1 MASRIFPLLP
11 LALTRGEDTFTR
23 PYIRILWAGSA
34 HPPNSPARPPSQRN
48 SRARG
53 HISIP
58 STGRVFSESPTS
70 RVVAKGVEVALMS
83 VSFNPHQMYGGSSKS
98 KQALPPVASAG
109 PRSSFSSSSMSP
121 MSSSGSGG
129 GGRGSLDIDSTL
141 VPAFETLNPFAKVG
155 QAAAGGGGAADDKR
169 WQPVPDLVHSKESLH
184 FRRAVGQQLKK
195 AHEEI
200 SPAELEVRAN
210 TPEYK
215 VDEGDWVAHS
225 TNNQMALITPL
236 KTVARLPLSLIVTDK
251 VTATTETTF
260 ISGILRKKG
269 EKNRS
274 FKRRYMELNGSILSY
289 YKKKPE
295 KRGVPLTGADKKAME
310 RGNIDLDRVSSLQPM
325 ESKSEPFGIF
335 LVTTARTWVI
345 AAESEQE
352 YHRWLK
358 VICSVVKF
366 NAVHIT
372 YKRMFQLQ
380 EVSSQAITDVRM
392 VIATGD
398 TVGEIVEHIFN
409 CYKQALDAAP
419 LRPYDPTKYLL
430 KITGSRDYL
439 IDRFRVMNEYV
450 HVRECLLTKKT
461 IRLTVIHESV
471 IQETAMRSLSI
482 RNEIPSNPYADFLE
496 AERNSS
502 LQMTTLGDDWER
514 PSLEKSNV
522 IPSGLVHQ
530 PFSIRIHRVLN
541 IPRWTCVSK
550 RTSEEASVQR
560 IPLTSSSIVVR
571 IELYDGGQLLEGGI
585 IDTSDVRLKAQ
596 RNDLLYA
603 EWTDPV
609 WYKFN
614 TSISHITRSMR
625 IQLTVLGVKKV
636 IGSSTNNI
644 ETAEERMLVTGVNAF
659 EVDGNLVQSMQYVHM
674 YNNLHSCIQGPVPHV
689 VLPNEPMIQVE
700 FSKFD
705 VAVKFDWSSDD
716 SSGGSR
722 DDRRSIVQ
730 LNRSTMLWKEGW
742 LQKVGFAARWTRWRR
757 RWFVLDQKTCTL
769 SYADDESAPRKLI
782 PLRQCSVMPADD
794 MNEQFTTAPV
804 NKGTRKVRQTWC
816 FKVRPQN
823 SSRDYIMSAETK
835 QEREEWMLAIHS
847 VSKSDD
853 SSENNYPEPIGMKAS
868 MSASNG
874 FIFTSDNNAD
884 EAAGKNILASI
895 AQEMRRDSVARSSG
909 NSSSTRGTDSV
920 LADLRKVILLDPLFR
935 LSPYQKSQMW
945 THREE
950 FMDIPAALPRV
961 MSCVH
966 WDDKEETEEAL
977 SLLNR
982 WAVPEHPAAYIEFLN
997 GEFANEDLRKFA
1009 VQKLANMADTTFS
1022 YFLPQLVQAI
1032 KFENHHVSALSL
1044 LLIERA
1050 IKNPNQIGFDLF
1062 WSMKVESHNTQYR
1075 ERYGTI
1081 LNAYLDVCS
1090 HKMRAILK
1098 LQDKLFAADGMFERI
1113 CQSVKAK
1120 KRDGSE
1126 EMKKAMRE
1134 GLEAL
1139 NDVLPSSF
1147 QLPIDPRVEVG
1158 KIIVNKCRV
1167 MDSAKKPLWLV
1178 FENAEEGGDPVTV
1191 MFKAG
1196 DDVRQDSVTLQLIR
1210 LMDEMWRDEGLDL
1223 AMEPYKCVAT
1233 SPMTGILEIVPNSVT
1248 TADVHKRVG
1257 VLGAFKDPSFS
1268 DWIKANNPDP
1278 KSNKMAVD
1286 LFSRSCAGYCV
1297 ATCVLGIGDR
1307 HNDNIMVRC
1316 RVLCVCVFVCA
1327 LCSVAY
1333 EMWLCVIRSAR
1344 TAATST
1350 SISATSSVTSS
1361 TRYALA
1367 LSCFVY
1373 CSCVNPVAD
1382 MCSILRC
1389 FTDGYSSRAHAV
1401 RVHEGDGTRARW
1413 QWQRIEGLCEVR
1425 EHVHARVQ
1433 HRSQAHAPAGV
1444 AVAADGSGGYA

>member
-1 MASRIFPLLP
+1 MLVDSTWLVGDGEWDGDEWVHVASFCQI
-11 LALTRGEDTFTR
+11 LTECVF
-23 PYIRILWAGSA
+23 L
-34 HPPNSPARPPSQRN
+34 SPVDYPE
-48 SRARG
+48 
-53 HISIP
+53 
-58 STGRVFSESPTS
+58 SE
-70 RVVAKGVEVALMS
+70 KEMS
-83 VSFNPHQMYGGSSKS
+83 FAINPHQMYVPSKS
-98 KQALPPVASAG
+98 KTASSSSS
-109 PRSSFSSSSMSP
+109 RSSFGSSTS
-121 MSSSGSGG
+121 MSSSV
-129 GGRGSLDIDSTL
+129 IDVDNSL
-141 VPAFETLNPFAKVG
+141 VPSFETLNRFAKAG
-155 QAAAGGGGAADDKR
+155 QAHLDDKR
-169 WQPVPDLVHSKESLH
+169 WQPVPDLIHSKESLY
-184 FRRAVGQQLKK
+184 FRRAVGRQLKK

-225 TNNQMALITPL
+225 TNNRMALITPL
-236 KTVARLPLSLIVTDK
+236 KTVARLPASLIISDKNVTST
-251 VTATTETTF
+251 VETTF
-260 ISGILRKKG
+260 ISGFLRKKG

-274 FKRRYMELNGSILSY
+274 FKRRYMELNGAVLSY

-295 KRGVPLTGADKKAME
+295 KHGIPLSREDKKAYE
-310 RGNIDLDRVSSLQPM
+310 RGNIDLERVSSLQPM
-325 ESKSEPFGIF
+325 ESKGEPFGIH
-335 LVTTARTWVI
+335 LVTTTRTWVI
-345 AAESEQE
+345 AAETEQD

-358 VICSVVKF
+358 VLCSVVKF
-366 NAVHIT
+366 SAVHVT

-380 EVSSQAITDVRM
+380 EVSAQAITDVRM

-409 CYKQALDAAP
+409 CYKQVLDAAP

-482 RNEIPSNPYADFLE
+482 RNEIPSNPYGEFWDGD
-496 AERNSS
+496 RGNS
-502 LQMTTLGDDWER
+502 LQMTTLGDEWER
-514 PSLEKSNV
+514 PSVEKGNTV
-522 IPSGLVHQ
+522 PSCSVHQ
-530 PFSIRIHRVLN
+530 PFMIRIHRVLN
-541 IPRWTCVSK
+541 IPRTTCVSK
-550 RTSEEASVQR
+550 RTSEEASIHRV
-560 IPLTSSSIVVR
+560 PLTSSSVIVR
-571 IELYDGGQLLEGGI
+571 IELYDGGQLLEGGL

-596 RNDLLYA
+596 RNELIYA
-603 EWTDPV
+603 EWPDSV

-614 TSISHITRSMR
+614 TNISNITRSMR
-625 IQLTVLGVKKV
+625 IQLTVIGVKKV
-636 IGSSTNNI
+636 IGASANNI
-644 ETAEERMLVTGVNAF
+644 DTAEERILVTGVNAF
-659 EVDGNLVQSMQYVHM
+659 EVDGNLVQGTQYVHM

-689 VLPNEPMIQVE
+689 VIPNEPMIQVE

-705 VAVKFDWSSDD
+705 AIVKFDWSADD
-716 SSGGSR
+716 SLNNAER
-722 DDRRSIVQ
+722 YDRRSILQV
-730 LNRSTMLWKEGW
+730 NRTSMLLKEGW

-757 RWFVLDQKTCTL
+757 RWFVVDQSTCTL
-769 SYADDESAPRKLI
+769 SYADDENAPRKII
-782 PLRQCSVMPADD
+782 PLRHCSVMPADD
-794 MNEQFTTAPV
+794 MNDQYTTAPV

-823 SSRDYIMSAETK
+823 SSRDYIMLAETK
-835 QEREEWMLAIHS
+835 QEREEWMLAIHT
-847 VSKSDD
+847 VSKSEELNGDNNGM
-853 SSENNYPEPIGMKAS
+853 SENISVKPPPFSFGSSI
-868 MSASNG
+868 
-874 FIFTSDNNAD
+874 DNNAD
-884 EAAGKNILASI
+884 ESAGKNILASF
-895 AQEMRRDSVARSSG
+895 AQDMRRDSMARSSG
-909 NSSSTRGTDSV
+909 NSSSTRGAEGI
-920 LADLRKVILLDPLFR
+920 LGDLRKVILRDPLFR
-935 LSPYQKSQMW
+935 LSPYQKAQMW
-945 THREE
+945 KHREE
-950 FMDIPAALPRV
+950 FMDIPAAMPRV

-966 WDDKEETEEAL
+966 WDDRDEAEEAL
-977 SLLNR
+977 SLLDR

-997 GEFANEDLRKFA
+997 GEFANEELRQFA
-1009 VQKLANMADTTFS
+1009 VDKLAKMTDTTFS

-1050 IKNPNQIGFDLF
+1050 IKNPSQIGFDLF
-1062 WSMKVESHNTQYR
+1062 WSMKVESYNSQYR

-1120 KRDGSE
+1120 KREGSE

-1139 NDVLPSSF
+1139 NEVLPASF

-1158 KIIVNKCRV
+1158 KILVNKCRV

-1233 SPMTGILEIVPNSVT
+1233 SPMTGILQIVPNSVT

-1268 DWIKANNPDP
+1268 EWIRANNPDP
-1278 KSNKMAVD
+1278 KSYKTAVD
-1286 LFSRSCAGYCV
+1286 LFNRSCAGYCV

-1307 HNDNIMVRC
+1307 HNDNIMVC
-1316 RVLCVCVFVCA
+1316 GDLLISACILCGLSSDCVFFFFPFR
-1327 LCSVAY
+1327 L
-1333 EMWLCVIRSAR
+1333 AR
-1344 TAATST
+1344 TVATST
-1350 SISATSSVTSS
+1350 STSVTSSVTSS
-1361 TRYALA
+1361 TRYA
-1367 LSCFVY
+1367 ST
-1373 CSCVNPVAD
+1373 CSLTSLKLFFMA
-1382 MCSILRC
+1382 SI
-1389 FTDGYSSRAHAV
+1389 
-1401 RVHEGDGTRARW
+1401 
-1413 QWQRIEGLCEVR
+1413 
-1425 EHVHARVQ
+1425 
-1433 HRSQAHAPAGV
+1433 
-1444 AVAADGSGGYA
+1444 

>member
-1 MASRIFPLLP
+1 MYASVKPKLP
-11 LALTRGEDTFTR
+11 PAPGSS
-23 PYIRILWAGSA
+23 AG
-34 HPPNSPARPPSQRN
+34 
-48 SRARG
+48 
-53 HISIP
+53 
-58 STGRVFSESPTS
+58 TS
-70 RVVAKGVEVALMS
+70 RLS
-83 VSFNPHQMYGGSSKS
+83 
-98 KQALPPVASAG
+98 L
-109 PRSSFSSSSMSP
+109 SSSSSSHNSP
-121 MSSSGSGG
+121 VSAVRGPSTPNSGASSA
-129 GGRGSLDIDSTL
+129 DVVDTTL
-141 VPAFETLNPFAKVG
+141 VPSFETLNPFAKAG
-155 QAAAGGGGAADDKR
+155 QSSADDKR
-169 WQPVPDLVHSKESLH
+169 WQPVPDLIHSKESLN

-236 KTVARLPLSLIVTDK
+236 KTVARLPLALIITDK
-251 VTATTETTF
+251 ETAAAESTF
-260 ISGILRKKG
+260 IAGFLRKKG

-274 FKRRYMELNGSILSY
+274 FKRRYMELNGSVLSY

-295 KRGVPLTGADKKAME
+295 KRGVALTGNDKKAME

-325 ESKSEPFGIF
+325 ESRSEPFGIH

-345 AAESEQE
+345 AAESDAE

-366 NAVHIT
+366 SAVHIT

-392 VIATGD
+392 VITTGD

-439 IDRFRVMNEYV
+439 IDRYRVMNEYV

-482 RNEIPSNPYADFLE
+482 RTELPTDPYGDFFE
-496 AERNSS
+496 AERSS
-502 LQMTTLGDDWER
+502 ALQMTTLGDDWER
-514 PSLEKSNV
+514 PSLEKHSV

-530 PFSIRIHRVLN
+530 PFAVRVHRVLN
-541 IPRWTCVSK
+541 IPRTTCIAK
-550 RTSEEASVQR
+550 RTSEEASVHR
-560 IPLTSSSIVVR
+560 IPLTSSSVIVR
-571 IELYDGGQLLEGGI
+571 IELYDGGQLLEGGVL
-585 IDTSDVRLKAQ
+585 DTSDVRLKAQ

-603 EWTDPV
+603 EWADPV
-609 WYKFN
+609 WYKFS
-614 TSISHITRSMR
+614 TSIAQVTRSMR
-625 IQLTVLGVKKV
+625 VQFTVLGVKKV
-636 IGSSTNNI
+636 IGASMNNI
-644 ETAEERMLVTGVNAF
+644 EASEERMLVTGVNAF
-659 EVDGNLVQSMQYVHM
+659 EVDGNLVQSTQYVHM
-674 YNNLHSCIQGPVPHV
+674 YNNLHQCVQGPVPHV
-689 VLPNEPMIQVE
+689 VIPSEPILHVE
-700 FSKFD
+700 FSRFD
-705 VAVKFDWSSDD
+705 VAVKFDWSADD
-716 SSGGSR
+716 ASGAGGR
-722 DDRRSIVQ
+722 DDRRSLVQ

-757 RWFVLDQKTCTL
+757 RWFVLDQKTCSL
-769 SYADDESAPRKLI
+769 SYADDEAAPRKLI
-782 PLRQCSVMPADD
+782 PLRMCSVMPADD

-847 VSKSDD
+847 VSKAEEPTG
-853 SSENNYPEPIGMKAS
+853 ENGFADAVGTKAS
-868 MSASNG
+868 LSASNG
-874 FIFTSDNNAD
+874 FAFSSDNNAD
-884 EAAGKNILASI
+884 EAAGRNILASV
-895 AQEMRRDSVARSSG
+895 AQDLRRDSVTRSSG
-909 NSSSTRGTDSV
+909 NSSSTRGTESV

-966 WDDKEETEEAL
+966 WNDKAETEEAL
-977 SLLNR
+977 SLLSR

-1009 VQKLANMADTTFS
+1009 VAKLAKMADTTFS

-1062 WSMKVESHNTQYR
+1062 WSMKVESYNSQHR

-1139 NDVLPSSF
+1139 NEVLPSSF

-1233 SPMTGILEIVPNSVT
+1233 SPMTGILQIVPNSVT

-1268 DWIKANNPDP
+1268 EWIRANNPDP
-1278 KSNKMAVD
+1278 KSYKTAVD

-1307 HNDNIMVRC
+1307 HNDNIMIGSSGRYFHIDFGHFLGHFKYQMGIRRERTPFVFTKEMAHVLGGTDSKDFKKFAETCTKAYNIVRKHMHLL
-1316 RVLCVCVFVCA
+1316 VSLLLLMV
-1327 LCSVAY
+1327 
-1333 EMWLCVIRSAR
+1333 
-1344 TAATST
+1344 
-1350 SISATSSVTSS
+1350 
-1361 TRYALA
+1361 
-1367 LSCFVY
+1367 
-1373 CSCVNPVAD
+1373 
-1382 MCSILRC
+1382 
-1389 FTDGYSSRAHAV
+1389 
-1401 RVHEGDGTRARW
+1401 
-1413 QWQRIEGLCEVR
+1413 
-1425 EHVHARVQ
+1425 
-1433 HRSQAHAPAGV
+1433 PAGMPELTGRDDINHLV
-1444 AVAADGSGGYA
+1444 QTMAPELTEDQARESFEHAIQICLNSNFKRIDNTIHILTHLFS

>member
-1 MASRIFPLLP
+1 MYSTSKPKLRPAPGSSSFGASRLSL
-11 LALTRGEDTFTR
+11 
-23 PYIRILWAGSA
+23 S
-34 HPPNSPARPPSQRN
+34 
-48 SRARG
+48 
-53 HISIP
+53 
-58 STGRVFSESPTS
+58 
-70 RVVAKGVEVALMS
+70 
-83 VSFNPHQMYGGSSKS
+83 GGSSHN
-98 KQALPPVASAG
+98 
-109 PRSSFSSSSMSP
+109 SP
-121 MSSSGSGG
+121 MSANGDANASISGG
-129 GGRGSLDIDSTL
+129 RRSSDVDATL
-141 VPAFETLNPFAKVG
+141 VPAFETLNPFAKVSLS
-155 QAAAGGGGAADDKR
+155 AVDDKR
-169 WQPVPDLVHSKESLH
+169 WQPVPDLLHSKESLN

-225 TNNQMALITPL
+225 TNNQIALITPL
-236 KTVARLPLSLIVTDK
+236 KTVARLPLALIITDA
-251 VTATTETTF
+251 VTAAAETTF
-260 ISGILRKKG
+260 IAGFLRKKG

-274 FKRRYMELNGSILSY
+274 FKRRYMELNGSVLSY

-295 KRGVPLTGADKKAME
+295 KRGVPLTGSDKKAME

-325 ESKSEPFGIF
+325 EGPRAEPFGIH

-345 AAESEQE
+345 AAESEAE

-358 VICSVVKF
+358 IICSVVKF
-366 NAVHIT
+366 SAVHIT

-380 EVSSQAITDVRM
+380 EVSSKAITDVRM

-439 IDRFRVMNEYV
+439 IDRYRVMNEYV

-482 RNEIPSNPYADFLE
+482 RNELPTDPYADFLDTD
-496 AERNSS
+496 RTSS

-514 PSLEKSNV
+514 PSLEKNNV

-530 PFSIRIHRVLN
+530 PFAVRVHRVLN
-541 IPRWTCVSK
+541 IPRTTCVSK
-550 RTSEEASVQR
+550 RTSEEASVHR
-560 IPLTSSSIVVR
+560 IPHTSSSVVVR
-571 IELYDGGQLLEGGI
+571 IELYDGGQLLEGGV

-609 WYKFN
+609 WYKFS
-614 TSISHITRSMR
+614 TTIAEITRSMR
-625 IQLTVLGVKKV
+625 VQLTVFGVKKV
-636 IGSSTNNI
+636 IGASMTSI
-644 ETAEERMLVTGVNAF
+644 DSAEERMLVTGVNAF
-659 EVDGNLVQSMQYVHM
+659 EVDGSLVQSTQYVHM
-674 YNNLHSCIQGPVPHV
+674 YNNLHQCVQGPVPHT
-689 VLPNEPMIQVE
+689 VLPNEPILHVE
-700 FSKFD
+700 FGKFD
-705 VAVKFDWSSDD
+705 VAVKFDWSADD
-716 SSGGSR
+716 DASASSR

-730 LNRSTMLWKEGW
+730 LNRSAMLLKEGW

-769 SYADDESAPRKLI
+769 SYADDETAPRKLI
-782 PLRQCSVMPADD
+782 PVRMCSVMPADD

-847 VSKSDD
+847 VSKTEDPT
-853 SSENNYPEPIGMKAS
+853 SENGYTDAVGMKAS
-868 MSASNG
+868 LSASNAYNVFG
-874 FIFTSDNNAD
+874 TDNNAD
-884 EAAGKNILASI
+884 EAAGKNILASV
-895 AQEMRRDSVARSSG
+895 AQDLRRDSVTRSSG

-935 LSPYQKSQMW
+935 LSPYQKAQMW
-945 THREE
+945 AQREE

-966 WDDKEETEEAL
+966 WNDKTETEEAL
-977 SLLNR
+977 SLLSR

-1009 VQKLANMADTTFS
+1009 VAKLAKMADTTFS

-1062 WSMKVESHNTQYR
+1062 WSMKVESYNTQYR

-1233 SPMTGILEIVPNSVT
+1233 SPMTGILQIVPNSVT

-1268 DWIKANNPDP
+1268 EWIRANNSDP
-1278 KSNKMAVD
+1278 KSFKTAVD

-1307 HNDNIMVRC
+1307 HNDNIMVR
-1316 RVLCVCVFVCA
+1316 R
-1327 LCSVAY
+1327 
-1333 EMWLCVIRSAR
+1333 W
-1344 TAATST
+1344 
-1350 SISATSSVTSS
+1350 
-1361 TRYALA
+1361 
-1367 LSCFVY
+1367 SC
-1373 CSCVNPVAD
+1373 
-1382 MCSILRC
+1382 
-1389 FTDGYSSRAHAV
+1389 
-1401 RVHEGDGTRARW
+1401 
-1413 QWQRIEGLCEVR
+1413 
-1425 EHVHARVQ
+1425 
-1433 HRSQAHAPAGV
+1433 
-1444 AVAADGSGGYA
+1444 GG